1 MNSHQRRVRKR
12 SHARRWQKSIA
23 RVRSTLLGGQQST
36 ATGTLNVLLPLI
48 RKVIPTMIANQIVGV
63 QPMTGS
69 VGQIHTLRTRY
80 APRPKFT
87 VLSERKRWTITTSVA
102 TWYTISCDIEVR
114 NWIMET
120 FPDDENTLWQED
132 QDQDVFHCAIE
143 IHEKVCN
150 FLKLKWS

>member
-23 RVRSTLLGGQQST
+23 QVRSTLLGGQQST
-36 ATGTLNVLLPLI
+36 ATGTLKVLLPLI
-48 RKVIPTMIANQIVGV
+48 RKVIPNMIANQIVGV

-69 VGQIHTLRTRY
+69 IGQIHTMRTSY

-87 VLSERKRWTITTSVA
+87 MLSQRNRFTLNTFDA
-102 TWYTISCDIEVR
+102 TWYTISCGIDVR

-120 FPDDENTLWQED
+120 FPDDENTLWVEN
-132 QDQDVFHCAIE
+132 QDQDVFHCVVE

-150 FLKLKWS
+150 ILKLRWS